1 MNKFK
6 PYQISAIN
14 AVSLIAL
21 GSYGYIKS
29 DSPSITALIPVIFGV
44 LLLLMNSGIK
54 SENKLIAHIAV
65 TLTLVILFGLA
76 MPLLGAIGRSDTYAI
91 LRVSVMVITTVVSMV
106 FFVKSFIEARKNK
119 EASQT

>member
-21 GSYGYIKS
+21 GFYGYIQS
-29 DSPSITALIPVIFGV
+29 DSPSMTALIPVIFGV

-65 TLTLVILFGLA
+65 TLTLVMLFGLA
-76 MPLLGAIGRSDTYAI
+76 MPLLGAIERSDVYAI
-91 LRVSVMVITTVVSMV
+91 LRVSIMILTTVVSMI
-106 FFVKSFIEARKNK
+106 FFVKSFIEARKSK
-119 EASQT
+119 EAS

>member
-119 EASQT
+119 EAPQT

>member
-119 EASQT
+119 DASQT

>member
-54 SENKLIAHIAV
+54 SENKLIAHVAV

>member
-21 GSYGYIKS
+21 GSYGYIQS
-29 DSPSITALIPVIFGV
+29 DSPSMTALIPVIFGV

-91 LRVSVMVITTVVSMV
+91 LRVSVMAITTIVSMV
-106 FFVKSFIEARKNK
+106 FFVKSFIEARKNR

>member
-14 AVSLIAL
+14 AISLIAL
-21 GSYGYIKS
+21 GFYGYIQS
-29 DSPSITALIPVIFGV
+29 DSPSMTALIPVIFGV

-91 LRVSVMVITTVVSMV
+91 LRVSVMVVTTVVSMV

>member
-6 PYQISAIN
+6 PYQISAVN

-21 GSYGYIKS
+21 GSYGYIQS
-29 DSPSITALIPVIFGV
+29 DSPSMTALIPVIFGV

-106 FFVKSFIEARKNK
+106 FFVKSFIEARKNR

>member
-21 GSYGYIKS
+21 GFYGYIQS
-29 DSPSITALIPVIFGV
+29 DSPSMTALIPVIFGV

-91 LRVSVMVITTVVSMV
+91 LRVSVMVITTVISMV

>member
-14 AVSLIAL
+14 AVSLISL
-21 GSYGYIKS
+21 GSYGYIQS
-29 DSPSITALIPVIFGV
+29 DSPSMTALIPVIFGV

-65 TLTLVILFGLA
+65 TLTLIILFGMA

-106 FFVKSFIEARKNK
+106 FFVKSFIEARKNR

>member
-21 GSYGYIKS
+21 GSYGYIQS
-29 DSPSITALIPVIFGV
+29 DSPSMTALIPVIFGV
-44 LLLLMNSGIK
+44 LLLLMNGGIK

-91 LRVSVMVITTVVSMV
+91 LRVSVMVITTVISMV

>member
-1 MNKFK
+1 MNQYK

-14 AVSLIAL
+14 ALSLIAL
-21 GSYGYIKS
+21 GSYGYIQS
-29 DSPSITALIPVIFGV
+29 DSPSMTALIPVIFGV

-65 TLTLVILFGLA
+65 TLTLVMLFGLA
-76 MPLLGAIGRSDTYAI
+76 MPLLGAIERSDVYAI
-91 LRVSVMVITTVVSMV
+91 LRVSIMILTTVVSMI
-106 FFVKSFIEARKNK
+106 FFVKSFIEARKNR

>member
-21 GSYGYIKS
+21 GFYGYIQS
-29 DSPSITALIPVIFGV
+29 DSPSMTALIPVIFGV

-119 EASQT
+119 EASQP

>member
-21 GSYGYIKS
+21 GSYGYIQS
-29 DSPSITALIPVIFGV
+29 DSPSMTALIPVIFGV

-91 LRVSVMVITTVVSMV
+91 LRVSVMVITTVISMV
-106 FFVKSFIEARKNK
+106 FFVKSFIEARKSK
-119 EASQT
+119 EAS

>member
-1 MNKFK
+1 MNKLK

-21 GSYGYIKS
+21 GFYGYIQS
-29 DSPSITALIPVIFGV
+29 DSPSMTALIPVIFGV

-91 LRVSVMVITTVVSMV
+91 LRVSVMVITTVISMV

>member
-21 GSYGYIKS
+21 GSYGYIQS
-29 DSPSITALIPVIFGV
+29 DSPSMTALIPVIFGV

-91 LRVSVMVITTVVSMV
+91 LRVSVMAITTIASMV
-106 FFVKSFIEARKNK
+106 FFVKSFIEARKNR

>member
-6 PYQISAIN
+6 PYQISAVN

-21 GSYGYIKS
+21 GSYGYIQS
-29 DSPSITALIPVIFGV
+29 DSPSMTALIPVIFGV

-119 EASQT
+119 EAS

>member
-14 AVSLIAL
+14 AISLIAL
-21 GSYGYIKS
+21 GFYGYIQS
-29 DSPSITALIPVIFGV
+29 DSPSMTALIPVIFGV

-119 EASQT
+119 DASQT

>member
-6 PYQISAIN
+6 PYQISAVN

-21 GSYGYIKS
+21 GSYGYIQS
-29 DSPSITALIPVIFGV
+29 DSPSMTALIPVIFGV

-76 MPLLGAIGRSDTYAI
+76 MPLLGAIGRSDAYAI

-119 EASQT
+119 EAS

>member
-14 AVSLIAL
+14 AVSLIGL
-21 GSYGYIKS
+21 GSYGYIRS

-119 EASQT
+119 DASQT

>member
-54 SENKLIAHIAV
+54 SENKLVAHIAV

>member
-21 GSYGYIKS
+21 GFYGYIQS
-29 DSPSITALIPVIFGV
+29 DSPSMTALIPVIFGV

-91 LRVSVMVITTVVSMV
+91 LRVSVMVITTVISMV

-119 EASQT
+119 EASQP

>member
-6 PYQISAIN
+6 PYQISAVN

-21 GSYGYIKS
+21 GSYGYIQS
-29 DSPSITALIPVIFGV
+29 DSPSMTALIPVIFGV

-76 MPLLGAIGRSDTYAI
+76 MPLLGAIGRSDAYAI

-106 FFVKSFIEARKNK
+106 FFVKSFIEARKNR

>member
-21 GSYGYIKS
+21 GFYGYIQS
-29 DSPSITALIPVIFGV
+29 DSPSMTALIPVIFGV

-106 FFVKSFIEARKNK
+106 FFVKSFIEARKNR

>member
-21 GSYGYIKS
+21 GSYGYIQS

-119 EASQT
+119 EAS

>member
-14 AVSLIAL
+14 SVSLIAL
-21 GSYGYIKS
+21 GSYGYIQS
-29 DSPSITALIPVIFGV
+29 DSPSMTALIPVVFGV

-106 FFVKSFIEARKNK
+106 FFVKSFIEARKNR

>member
-21 GSYGYIKS
+21 GSYGYIQS

-106 FFVKSFIEARKNK
+106 FFVKSFIEARKNR